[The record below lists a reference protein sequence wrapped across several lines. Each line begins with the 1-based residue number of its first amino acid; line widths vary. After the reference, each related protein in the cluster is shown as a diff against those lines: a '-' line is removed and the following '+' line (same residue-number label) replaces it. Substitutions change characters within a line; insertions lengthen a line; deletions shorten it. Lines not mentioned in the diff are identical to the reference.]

1 MVQDQL
7 QKSSVRSDASKGDA
21 SKGDASTGDASTG
34 DKQDSNASSDYLSTL
49 AKAPQDTRQ
58 R

>member
-21 SKGDASTGDASTG
+21 SKGDASTD